1 MAQVNITFQDI
12 DQAGKSIKLIGF
24 EGQLDETNVDSEAKK
39 VYQVIT
45 EMAEPNLLL
54 DFAGLEY
61 MNSKSIGYLTDWYSQ
76 ITAKNGKIVIARP
89 RANILDI
96 LKVVGITQII
106 NTFENVE
113 EAKASYSAST
123 APVAQAPAPQPVAT
137 AVAPTQTPPAPE
149 TPTPPTAV

>member
-1 MAQVNITFQDI
+1 MAQVNISFQDI
-12 DQAGKSIKLIGF
+12 DQAGKMIKLIGF

-39 VYQVIT
+39 IYQVIT
-45 EMAEPNLLL
+45 EMAEPNILL

-76 ITAKNGKIVIARP
+76 VTAKNGKIVIARP

-106 NTFENVE
+106 DTLENLD
-113 EAKASYSAST
+113 EAKAAFSGAAPSEATPAPAAETPVAAASQQ
-123 APVAQAPAPQPVAT
+123 APVNQAPT
-137 AVAPTQTPPAPE
+137 
-149 TPTPPTAV
+149 TPPTA